1 MSAFRHDDVY
11 KSCPRDLKG
20 NYKQEGNQL
29 RIRVGSDRTRGNGF
43 KLKEGRFRLDFRG
56 KFFTERVW
64 MLCPWRY
71 SRPGWVETWATYL
84 VPDLEVGGPIHGRG
98 VGI

>member
-1 MSAFRHDDVY
+1 MS
-11 KSCPRDLKG
+11 
-20 NYKQEGNQL
+20 EGNFSQK
-29 RIRVGSDRTRGNGF
+29 RWRGAGTDCP
-43 KLKEGRFRLDFRG
+43 ERL
-56 KFFTERVW
+56 W